1 MRNYYLLFSTS
12 VLSLMLLS
20 GCMYNTS
27 KESSLPTP
35 TASVTPSQPQTAPL
49 AKASK
54 PKVVVNT
61 TANASEAAK
70 AKQAMVRAKP
80 IAAAPAPSVKT
91 IKPGTTP
98 KVGKKLSPEEVEDLI
113 RKLSVCRPS

>member
-1 MRNYYLLFSTS
+1 MRNYYILFSAS
-12 VLSLMLLS
+12 VLSMTLLS

-35 TASVTPSQPQTAPL
+35 TASVTPSQTQTTPL
-49 AKASK
+49 AKTSK
-54 PKVVVNT
+54 PKVVVNN
-61 TANASEAAK
+61 TANSSEAVK

-80 IAAAPAPSVKT
+80 KSAAPSVKT
-91 IKPGTTP
+91 IKSEPAL
-98 KVGKKLSPEEVEDLI
+98 KAGKKLSPEEVEDLI

>member
-49 AKASK
+49 AKTSK
-54 PKVVVNT
+54 PKVAVNT

-80 IAAAPAPSVKT
+80 TAAAPSVKT